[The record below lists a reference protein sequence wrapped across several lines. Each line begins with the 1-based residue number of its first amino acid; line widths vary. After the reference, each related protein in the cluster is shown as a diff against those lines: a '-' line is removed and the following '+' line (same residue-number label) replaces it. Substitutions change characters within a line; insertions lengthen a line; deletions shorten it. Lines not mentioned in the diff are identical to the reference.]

1 MLPNSSYNPAAGRPP
16 PSFMARHASPHS
28 SISGNTE
35 SSTSTSSGNSEI
47 DWPFGARLGTL
58 RRSELRETAYEIF
71 FMSCR
76 SSTGFRNRGATAYVG
91 SRGDVVEFPSS
102 LQQPAIVGPKG
113 GTGMM
118 VVTSK
123 VKNVLGLKARRAP
136 PMLTM
141 NAVAL
146 RSVANLYAAIPNSP
160 GRNAVPSSPGRIKR
174 PMTSAEIMRRQM
186 RVTDQSDSRLRKI
199 LMRSFVGQ
207 NGRRAETII
216 LPLELLRHLKPSE
229 FNDSQ
234 EYHQWQRRQLKILE
248 VGLLLHPSLP
258 LDRLNAAALLFRQVL
273 LDSEV
278 KPIDTS
284 KNSEDMRN
292 LSSAVTALAWRSSTA
307 SNNGN
312 CHWADGFPV
321 NVHLY
326 LALLKSIFDLRE
338 ETVVL
343 DEVDEIL
350 ELLKKTWP
358 TLGINR
364 VIHNVCFTWVLFH
377 QYVVTAQIEPDLIK
391 ATLKM
396 LFEVA
401 NDVKQGVDRDPNYI
415 KVLSGVLVSM
425 QGWTEK
431 RLLDYHENFNKGTL
445 ENMEKILSLALS
457 TTKIIVE
464 DLPGMAGSTP
474 GLVERETAAGPISS
488 RVAFYIQRSLR
499 NAFTKVFETGHGR
512 VDSMIVE
519 VDEDPSDILIQLA
532 KDTEGIAAAER
543 EKFSPVLRKWCP
555 AAAGVALVTLHNCF
569 GVILKQYLAKANS
582 LTNNL
587 VRVLHC
593 ASSLE
598 KLLMQ
603 MVADDAGA
611 NEDGNKNYSLLR
623 EMVPYEVDTIAVG
636 LMKTWVDER
645 LRIGREN
652 VRRAKETENWMPKSK
667 SEPFTQSAVDLIK
680 LAKVTVDE
688 FFQIP
693 LVARDEMVHDLAEG
707 LESIFQEYTNFV
719 ASCGNR
725 QSYMPSLPPLTRCNQ
740 DSRLTKLWK
749 KAKPCTTGMEN
760 QQVVVGGGGLVA
772 GTPAGETH
780 HPRSSTSRGTQRLY
794 IRINTLHY
802 LHSHIHSLDKSLTF
816 FSRGGAGSV
825 SALPGPS
832 PTLRYHQQQLQAN
845 RRLTPATHF
854 DLIRASIQ
862 VAIQRVSEVAA
873 YRLIF
878 LDTGHSFYGSL
889 YVDDVSESRIRPTLR
904 ILKQNLNLLLTVL
917 TDRAQPTAMKEVMR
931 ATFEAFLLVLLAGG
945 TERAFVRTDYEMV
958 MEDFRNLKRVFC
970 ASGEGLVSEE
980 VVDKEARVVEGIIG
994 LMGLPTEKIIED
1006 FTNAAYASSGSSSP
1020 AEGRK
1025 LRMPPTTG
1033 RWSRSDP
1040 NTVLRVLCHR
1050 NDDAANN
1057 FLKKAFQLPKRR

>member
-1 MLPNSSYNPAAGRPP
+1 MAPP
-16 PSFMARHASPHS
+16 ASPRS
-28 SISGNTE
+28 SISPNNE
-35 SSTSTSSGNSEI
+35 SLASISSGDSEI
-47 DWPFGARLGTL
+47 NWPFGARLGTL
-58 RRSELRETAYEIF
+58 RRSDLRETAYEIF

-76 SSTGFRNRGATAYVG
+76 SSPGFGNRGAIAYVG
-91 SRGDVVEFPSS
+91 SWGDVVEAPYT
-102 LQQPAIVGPKG
+102 QQPAVVGPKG

-118 VVTSK
+118 VVTSR
-123 VKNVLGLKARRAP
+123 VKSTLGLKARRPP
-136 PMLTM
+136 PMRAM
-141 NAVAL
+141 NSLAL
-146 RSVANLYAAIPNSP
+146 RSVANLHAASPNSP
-160 GRNAVPSSPGRIKR
+160 GRNFVPSSPGRIKR

-186 RVTDQSDSRLRKI
+186 RVTEQSDNRLRKI

-258 LDRLNAAALLFRQVL
+258 LDRLNAAALRFRQVL
-273 LDSEV
+273 MDSEV

-284 KNSEDMRN
+284 KNSDAMRN
-292 LSSAVTALAWRSSTA
+292 LSSAVTALAWRSSKTSSA
-307 SNNGN
+307 GSI
-312 CHWADGFPV
+312 HWADGFPV

-326 LALLKSIFDLRE
+326 LALLKSIFDMRE

-343 DEVDEIL
+343 DEVDELL
-350 ELLKKTWP
+350 ELIKKTWP

-364 VIHNVCFTWVLFH
+364 SIHNLCFTWILFQ
-377 QYVVTAQIEPDLIK
+377 QYVVTGQIEPDLIK
-391 ATLKM
+391 ATLNM

-401 NDVKQGVDRDPNYI
+401 TDVKRVVDREPSYI

-431 RLLDYHENFNKGTL
+431 RLLDYHENFDKGTL

-464 DLPGMAGSTP
+464 DLPGLAGNTP
-474 GLVERETAAGPISS
+474 GLVERETSSGSVSS
-488 RVAFYIQRSLR
+488 RVEFYIQRSLR
-499 NAFTKVFETGHGR
+499 NAFTKVFETGHDH

-519 VDEDPSDILIQLA
+519 VDEDPSDILIELA
-532 KDTEGIAAAER
+532 KDTEALAATER
-543 EKFSPVLRKWCP
+543 EKFSPVLRQWCP
-555 AAAGVALVTLHNCF
+555 AATGIALVTLHNCF
-569 GVILKQYLAKANS
+569 GVVLKQYLAKVNS

-593 ASSLE
+593 ASRLE
-598 KLLMQ
+598 KLLIQ
-603 MVADDAGA
+603 MVGEDAADND
-611 NEDGNKNYSLLR
+611 DGNKNNLLR
-623 EMVPYEVDTIAVG
+623 EMVPYEIDTIAVG
-636 LMKTWVDER
+636 LLKTWVDER
-645 LRIGREN
+645 LRIGRES
-652 VRRAKETENWMPKSK
+652 VKRAKETENWMPKSK
-667 SEPFTQSAVDLIK
+667 SEPFTLSAVDLIK

-693 LVARDEMVHDLAEG
+693 MTARDEMVHDLAEG
-707 LESIFQEYTNFV
+707 LEAIFKEYATFV

-725 QSYMPSLPPLTRCNQ
+725 QSYVPLLPPLTRCNQ
-740 DSRLTKLWK
+740 DSKLTKLWK
-749 KAKPCTTGMEN
+749 KAKPCTAGMDN
-760 QQVVVGGGGLVA
+760 GQAVVGGVGPAA

-780 HPRSSTSRGTQRLY
+780 HPRPSTSRGTKRLY

-816 FSRGGAGSV
+816 FSRGGAA
-825 SALPGPS
+825 SASAHPGPS
-832 PTLRYHQQQLQAN
+832 PILRKHHHQLQGN

-878 LDTGHSFYGSL
+878 LDSGHSFYGGL
-889 YVDDVSESRIRPTLR
+889 YIDDVSRSRIRPTLR
-904 ILKQNLNLLLTVL
+904 ILKQNLNLLLTLL
-917 TDRAQPTAMKEVMR
+917 TDRAQQTAVKEVMR
-931 ATFEAFLLVLLAGG
+931 ATFEAFLMVLLAGG
-945 TERAFVRTDYEMV
+945 SERAFVRTDYEMV

-970 ASGEGLVSEE
+970 ASGEGLVSED
-980 VVDKEARVVEGIIG
+980 VVDREARVVEGIVG
-994 LMGLPTEKIIED
+994 LMSLPTERIIED
-1006 FTNAAYASSGSSSP
+1006 FTILACESSGVSSL
-1020 AEGRK
+1020 AEGQK
-1025 LRMPPTTG
+1025 LILPPTTG

-1040 NTVLRVLCHR
+1040 NTVLRVICHR
-1050 NDDAANN
+1050 NDDMANN
-1057 FLKKAFQLPKRR
+1057 FLKKTFQLPKRR